1 MGFNF
6 YQCLPLASTEADCR
20 TLDGDVMFPSASSRR
35 PYCPSSLF
43 PRTPPSLAMKV
54 PRSTVWSFETRQS
67 CQTCQPCLVPQ
78 LVSHGSFCPCP
89 SCLVPQ
95 LVSHGSF
102 CPCPSCFVPQLVSHG
117 SFCPCPSCPV
127 PKLVSHGSCCRIPSR
142 VQKSRTARGP
152 RRTLWSCET
161 RED

>member
-6 YQCLPLASTEADCR
+6 KQCLPLASTEADCR
-20 TLDGDVMFPSASSRR
+20 TLDGDVMFPSPSSRR

-43 PRTPPSLAMKV
+43 PRTRPSLAMKV

-67 CQTCQPCLVPQ
+67 GSFCPCPSCLVPQ

-95 LVSHGSF
+95 LVSHESF
-102 CPCPSCFVPQLVSHG
+102 CPCPSCLVPQLVSHG
-117 SFCPCPSCPV
+117 SVCPCPSCLV
-127 PKLVSHGSCCRIPSR
+127 PQLVSHESFCPC
-142 VQKSRTARGP
+142 
-152 RRTLWSCET
+152 
-161 RED
+161 